1 MIAKI
6 MQWIPI
12 EGTRWRHEV
21 VNEQEHHAVRSHY
34 GVALGGDMAP
44 LRKLPNTAAFCG
56 LCGCRHGDSGFSLY
70 QTQNRDSLSRQQA
83 RHVRL

>member
-1 MIAKI
+1 MIRKI
-6 MQWIPI
+6 RQWVPI
-12 EGTRWRHEV
+12 DGTRWRNEV
-21 VNEQEHHAVRSHY
+21 ADGQENHAVGSPY
-34 GVALGGDMAP
+34 GIAPGGDMAP

-56 LCGCRHGDSGFSLY
+56 LCGCHHGDSGFSHY